1 MGDQLGVNPRL
12 ENLKKFIRFGGWRLP
27 QGGNVFETI
36 VSGACD
42 SHIFLSF
49 KEVKLE
55 ALNRA
60 RVYFTGEML

>member
-1 MGDQLGVNPRL
+1 MGDQLGINPRL
-12 ENLKKFIRFGGWRLP
+12 ENLKKIIRFGGWILP
-27 QGGNVFETI
+27 HGVFKKI